1 MRQPQH
7 MTTTLPDLEL
17 AQAPRSAFLTQCHRN
32 SLERLDRAFHD
43 MRPLAVLIG
52 EGKSTSRFVIRRFLS
67 RLAEDVVAVRIEG
80 PCDSASDFMSQIIT
94 AVGFQPKEMTLAD
107 LESILSMFL
116 SFQKA
121 HKRRTVICVEAV
133 QNCDWWVL
141 DKIRSLVQAEESGRY
156 GLTIVLSGREDLK
169 ELLTKRPLK
178 SVAHL
183 AGKRISLAPLT
194 LPETREY
201 LRHRVEAE
209 GKSSIEKSLTYHA
222 IPLIHELSAGIP
234 DAIRDLFGQCLVQA
248 EEEGVEL
255 VTRELVKRAYESQRE
270 LITQDY
276 GGDEEETISTA
287 GAYPLPGR
295 LVVQLSG
302 KELREIKLRR
312 GNVLI
317 GRSKLCDVQVD
328 STIVS
333 RHHAIIR
340 YTAESAI
347 LIDLGS
353 TNGTKVDGYPIREHR
368 LSAGETITVGDCQIE
383 YLLDDA
389 VDHDLEDAD
398 LGVIM
403 DLNS

>member
-1 MRQPQH
+1 MRQPQLL
-7 MTTTLPDLEL
+7 TTLPDLEV

-32 SLERLDRAFHD
+32 SLEQLDRAFCD
-43 MRPLAVLIG
+43 KRPLAVVIG

-67 RLAEDVVAVRIEG
+67 RLDEDVVTVRIAG
-80 PCDSASDFMSQIIT
+80 PCESASDFMSQIIS

-121 HKRRTVICVEAV
+121 HKRRTVICIEQV
-133 QNCDWWVL
+133 QDCDWWVL

-209 GKSSIEKSLTYHA
+209 GKSSIEKSLAYHA

-248 EEEGVEL
+248 EEEGVDL
-255 VTRELVKRAYESQRE
+255 VTKELVKRAYESQRE
-270 LITQDY
+270 LITRDY
-276 GGDEEETISTA
+276 GDDEEETISTA
-287 GAYPLPGR
+287 GVYPLPGR
-295 LVVQLSG
+295 LAVQLSG
-302 KELREIKLRR
+302 EALHEIKLRR

-317 GRSKLCDVQVD
+317 GRSKLCDVRVE
-328 STIVS
+328 SKIVS
-333 RHHAIIR
+333 RHHAIIH

-353 TNGTKVDGYPIREHR
+353 TNGTKVDGYPVREHR

-383 YLLDDA
+383 YLLDEA
-389 VDHDLEDAD
+389 TDHDLEDAE
-398 LGVIM
+398 LGVVM